1 MHDPS
6 TKVHV
11 RLFTVSGTISILDN
25 VFIRR
30 HKQSLFACTR
40 ANQLAKYSSN
50 VVHTL
55 HCNCNNKTR
64 LGVYQRYYSVLC
76 NTLPYPVKQREAL
89 CENYRITCKYT
100 YEVGGGG
107 EREKGKNCYKMYY

>member
-1 MHDPS
+1 M
-6 TKVHV
+6 
-11 RLFTVSGTISILDN
+11 
-25 VFIRR
+25 
-30 HKQSLFACTR
+30 
-40 ANQLAKYSSN
+40 YSSN

-76 NTLPYPVKQREAL
+76 NTLPYPVKQRETL

-100 YEVGGGG
+100 YEVGGRGAG
-107 EREKGKNCYKMYY
+107 NCHKMYYQIVYVRYDMEGNATIMERVGEGSKVLEGEEKKPTNI